1 MIECSR
7 RRLFFCIFD
16 RFGGGCEKI
25 SKKSNICVD
34 KPNICAIIRD
44 RKNKC
49 SEILIKEETKMTTA
63 FVLIS
68 VLEVA
73 AVALVIVGFIFEKKV
88 IAFEEACEDKLARR
102 IAGFLLSNKYTKDA
116 FKKENVNAQRRAEAE
131 AVSAPETSSPT
142 PTRKGSS
149 RVA

>member
-1 MIECSR
+1 
-7 RRLFFCIFD
+7 
-16 RFGGGCEKI
+16 
-25 SKKSNICVD
+25 
-34 KPNICAIIRD
+34 
-44 RKNKC
+44 
-49 SEILIKEETKMTTA
+49 MTTA

-116 FKKENVNAQRRAEAE
+116 FKKEKVNAQRRAEAE